1 MYVSPVRS
9 FIAFALVLA
18 ACRGGDKPA
27 VPATRTASSTSSQR
41 GPDALLLRVPR
52 AGGVAR
58 VTAYP
63 NIDSTAWTA
72 TDASP
77 ALDRVLAFDPDA
89 GLIAAIESR
98 GLPAWI
104 DLRVGSVTLPHLR
117 GGLHDITSIDGSTIF
132 AVGDDGAVLRFTP
145 AGNWLFKPPAAARA
159 VFPLSGG
166 NLLIVGGSRTSERLW
181 RMRPPATKILDSLT
195 LPENTPGTGAGAPFA
210 DRVYLITNNRTLL
223 GLRARR
229 LASTKSIA
237 LDHTIAGIVA
247 TPSGDRFYVITDSS
261 NRVNIVD
268 QYQDRLSGTIDLAGR
283 PRDLRVDPFGRFL
296 LVRAAKGDDVW
307 VVSVGTDQVVGT
319 IHSVWRGDVPFVAP
333 DGAIA
338 VSDGRDVTFLDRTTF
353 QPIQR
358 AVGGASDF
366 WYPFLWNGL
375 RARAATLDKPVEFPT
390 DSPATLAPPRPVVRD
405 TVVAPAPAPQ
415 HAVDSTKIGFT
426 VSFAAFLNENVA
438 REQAAKIV
446 VEGHQARIVTGTTSG
461 MTVYRVVLGPYP
473 TREEADRVGR
483 ASGIS
488 YVVIVGSP

>member
-1 MYVSPVRS
+1 VYVSPVRS
-9 FIAFALVLA
+9 FIAFALILA
-18 ACRGGDKPA
+18 ACGGDRSA

-58 VTAYP
+58 VTSYP
-63 NIDSTAWTA
+63 NIDSTAWTG
-72 TDASP
+72 TDAAP
-77 ALDRVLAFDPDA
+77 PLDRILAFDPDA
-89 GLIAAIESR
+89 GLIAAVDTR
-98 GLPAWI
+98 GLPVWL

-117 GGLHDITSIDGSTIF
+117 GGLHGITSIDGSTIF

-145 AGNWLFKPPAAARA
+145 AGSWLFKPPAPAHS

-166 NLLIVGGSRTSERLW
+166 NLLIVGGSRGNERLW
-181 RMRPPATKILDSLT
+181 RVRPPATKILDSLT
-195 LPENTPGTGAGAPFA
+195 LPETAPGAGAAAPFA
-210 DRVYLITNNRTLL
+210 DRVYLATSNRTLL

-229 LASTKSIA
+229 LSSTRSIE
-237 LDHTIAGIVA
+237 LDHTIADIVA

-307 VVSVGTDQVVGT
+307 VVSVGTNQVVGT

-338 VSDGRDVTFLDRTTF
+338 ASDGRDVTFLDRSTF
-353 QPIQR
+353 QPTQR

-366 WYPFLWNGL
+366 WYAFLWNGL
-375 RARAATLDKPVEFPT
+375 RARAVTLDKPVEFPT
-390 DSPATLAPPRPVVRD
+390 DSPATLPPPRPVVRE

-415 HAVDSTKIGFT
+415 HAADSTKIGFT
-426 VSFAAFLNENVA
+426 VSFAAVLNETVA

-446 VEGHQARIVTGTTSG
+446 VDGHQARIVTGTTSG
-461 MTVYRVVLGPYP
+461 MTVYRVVLGPYQ
-473 TREEADRVGR
+473 TREEAERVGR
-483 ASGIS
+483 ASGLS